1 MAPRPEEAPV
11 TTATGAG
18 ILGDDISLL
27 PFVPVGR
34 PLRPVHR
41 GYGAVASRRLR
52 TMPGFSRRR
61 SASSQVIGRAVAVGT
76 SLARRRLVAS
86 ACGRAVLR
94 GARWLVAQDDHAGVE
109 RRGVRE
115 FERLADGVI
124 EEPLAFPD
132 HDRIDPDPD
141 VVDEVM
147 VKQRVCGAS
156 MTPSRVTYIC
166 STTLRMEVLR
176 IDLACRC
183 IVAMARHRWT
193 SVQDRVFLLR
203 CDGTPIFSM
212 HVCRA

>member
-1 MAPRPEEAPV
+1 M
-11 TTATGAG
+11 TFATF
-18 ILGDDISLL
+18 L
-27 PFVPVGR
+27 VPVGR

-41 GYGAVASRRLR
+41 GYGAVASRRLW
-52 TMPGFSRRR
+52 TVSGFSRRR

-147 VKQRVCGAS
+147 VKQRVYEPPAAVDEQVAS
-156 MTPSRVTYIC
+156 GPLLEAAHLLDDVAVEDGGVP
-166 STTLRMEVLR
+166 LRLFEGLR
-176 IDLACRC
+176 D
-183 IVAMARHRWT
+183 HE
-193 SVQDRVFLLR
+193 LR
-203 CDGTPIFSM
+203 EAVHPVGETVIS
-212 HVCRA
+212 